1 MSDFTTIRA
10 VTKTLEAVLKD
21 SITNNPDPQLNGVK
35 VDLRSPKEMRENKA
49 NGVSLWLYRVM
60 RDGDMLNHPARRIA
74 PNQLAH
80 QSLPLHLHY
89 LITPVTVD
97 PLDRH
102 LLLGRVLQV
111 FNDHAILRGSDFQ
124 DTLKGSAEE
133 LRLTLETLSLDELSG
148 IWDSMDEPYEV
159 SITYAVQVVQIDSE
173 LEPVQTAPVVSKQT
187 TYTQIL
193 SSS

>member
-89 LITPVTVD
+89 LITPVT
-97 PLDRH
+97 
-102 LLLGRVLQV
+102 
-111 FNDHAILRGSDFQ
+111 
-124 DTLKGSAEE
+124 
-133 LRLTLETLSLDELSG
+133 RLTLETLSLDELSG